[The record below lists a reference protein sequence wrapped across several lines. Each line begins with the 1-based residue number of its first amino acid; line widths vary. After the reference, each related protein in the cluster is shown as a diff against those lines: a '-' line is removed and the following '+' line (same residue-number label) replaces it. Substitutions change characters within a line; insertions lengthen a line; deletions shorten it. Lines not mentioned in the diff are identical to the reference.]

1 MASIRQARQR
11 SILRGEPGRPSWFTV
26 TWRRTGEAG
35 RYGTSVKG
43 SSTFGSVDGFLCR
56 NQLSVHAGIPEEE
69 GRLGG
74 FLQGVEGV
82 RERIW
87 KSERRVLAG

>member
-1 MASIRQARQR
+1 M
-11 SILRGEPGRPSWFTV
+11 
-26 TWRRTGEAG
+26 
-35 RYGTSVKG
+35 KG

-56 NQLSVHAGIPEEE
+56 NRLSVHAGLPEEE